1 MIITRTPFRVTLGG
15 GGTDLYSYYSKHG
28 GFIFSFT
35 LDKYMYITLK
45 KAFADD
51 LIRIKY
57 TKSETVSKVSE
68 IKHGIAR
75 TCLEKVGFSKGI
87 EIASMADI
95 PSGSGLG
102 SSSTY
107 TVGLLNALYHLKRN
121 YISLQDLAED
131 ACEIEIDILKKP
143 MGKQD
148 QYLAA
153 FGGFLIMEIDKSGN
167 VKVSNAL
174 VSVSTLDD
182 LKRNLLIFYTGAQ
195 RENKKIL
202 GEQDKA
208 TQKNNKE
215 VLESLHYIKES
226 GYKILEI
233 IESGNITE
241 LGIMFDEHWMYKKK
255 LAKGIT
261 NPTFDKIYELAKKNG
276 ALGGKISGAGGGGFF
291 TFYCE
296 EKQNQ
301 LREAMKKSGLKE
313 LRYDFDFEGTKVL
326 ANFMNY
332 SSSGYNYEEFYSK

>member
-15 GGTDLYSYYSKHG
+15 GGTDLSSYYSKNG

-51 LIRIKY
+51 LIRVKY
-57 TKSETVSKVSE
+57 SKSETVEKLGDLE
-68 IKHGIAR
+68 HEIAR
-75 TCLEKVGFSKGI
+75 ACLEKVGFSKGI

-107 TVGLLNALYHLKRN
+107 TVGLLSGLNNLKRN
-121 YISLQDLAED
+121 FISMQDLAEE

-153 FGGFLIMEIDKSGN
+153 FGGFLVMDIQRDGF
-167 VKVSNAL
+167 VKVSNADI
-174 VSVSTLDD
+174 SINTLDD
-182 LKRNLLIFYTGAQ
+182 LKRNLLMFYTGAKRQ
-195 RENKKIL
+195 TKEIL
-202 GEQDKA
+202 DEQDKA
-208 TQKNNKE
+208 TKRSEKQ

-233 IESGNITE
+233 VETGNITE
-241 LGIMFDEHWMYKKK
+241 LGIMFDEHWKYKKK
-255 LAKGIT
+255 MSKGISS
-261 NPTFDKIYELAKKNG
+261 PSFDRIYEVAK
-276 ALGGKISGAGGGGFF
+276 ASGAGI
-291 TFYCE
+291 E
-296 EKQNQ
+296 
-301 LREAMKKSGLKE
+301 
-313 LRYDFDFEGTKVL
+313 VPP
-326 ANFMNY
+326 
-332 SSSGYNYEEFYSK
+332 